1 MVASLMAL
9 NALAIDIMLPALGTI
24 ADDLGVAS
32 ANDRQLVVVAYV
44 LGFGLPQL
52 VWGPLS
58 DRFGRRPVLL
68 CSLVGYTFMGL
79 LAAGVSTFEQLLA
92 ARMAQGVFAAGARV
106 VAVAVVRDIHSGRE
120 MASIMS
126 WVMTVFMA
134 VPIIAPML
142 GQLVLYL
149 APWRW
154 LFALLGAA
162 GLLMM
167 LWTGLRLDETGEP
180 QTGPLLR
187 SAMQGYLALLRSRVT
202 VGYTLAGGV
211 IFASLFAYLAAA
223 EQIFAEVFDAA
234 DTFVFWFALIAAAL
248 AAANIA
254 NARLVRRFGMRRLSH
269 GALLGFTL
277 LSALLLALS
286 AQFGE
291 SLALFIPLFS
301 ALFALFGLIGSNFN
315 ALAMEPFR
323 ETAGTASAA
332 YGFITTTASGVI
344 GGWLARGYDGSSL
357 PLIAGYVALGL
368 TGLTI
373 VAITERGKL
382 FGNQ

>member
-24 ADDLGVAS
+24 AGDLGVAS

-58 DRFGRRPVLL
+58 DRFGRRSVLL
-68 CSLVGYTFMGL
+68 CSLVGYTLMGL

-92 ARMAQGVFAAGARV
+92 LRMAQGVFAAGARV

-126 WVMTVFMA
+126 WIMTVFMA

-154 LFALLGAA
+154 LFVLLGAA
-162 GLLMM
+162 GLLML
-167 LWTGLRLDETGEP
+167 LWTALRLDETGEP
-180 QTGPLLR
+180 QARGPLLR
-187 SAMQGYLALLRSRVT
+187 SAMDGYRALLRSRVS

-211 IFASLFAYLAAA
+211 IFAALFAYLAAA

-269 GALLGFTL
+269 GALLGFTV

-286 AQFGE
+286 AYFGE

-368 TGLTI
+368 TGLVI
-373 VAITERGKL
+373 VVITERGRL
-382 FGNQ
+382 F